1 MDQSDKLADIIL
13 QALHHIPDY
22 LSVQDNI
29 LKPLN
34 MDITDKEIMLVRKRL
49 SMLDLIVEQYPES
62 PKSLIKITPKG
73 YQAIEYFGT
82 YEAYSKEQKKT
93 ALTERRIRYL
103 EEKNIELKNLNIIV
117 GVISFIIGILLSG
130 PLKSMLRQWLESE

>member
-1 MDQSDKLADIIL
+1 MEQSDRLADIIL
-13 QALHHIPDY
+13 QTLHHIPDY

-34 MDITDKEIMLVRKRL
+34 MNMTDAEIMLIRRRL

-82 YEAYSKEQKKT
+82 YEAYCKEQKKM
-93 ALTERRIRYL
+93 ALTD
-103 EEKNIELKNLNIIV
+103 
-117 GVISFIIGILLSG
+117 
-130 PLKSMLRQWLESE
+130 